1 MWILLLIFIAIDVIQ
16 QIYIRHLKK
25 EIALRDG
32 TYTPKTKKSRLLEW
46 LKSLFWIV

>member
-1 MWILLLIFIAIDVIQ
+1 MWILLLIFITVDVVQ

-32 TYTPKTKKSRLLEW
+32 TYNPKPNRFLEW
-46 LKSLFWIV
+46 LKSLFWM

>member
-1 MWILLLIFIAIDVIQ
+1 MWILLLIFITIDVVQ

-32 TYTPKTKKSRLLEW
+32 TYNSKKNRFLEW
-46 LKSLFWIV
+46 LKSLFWI